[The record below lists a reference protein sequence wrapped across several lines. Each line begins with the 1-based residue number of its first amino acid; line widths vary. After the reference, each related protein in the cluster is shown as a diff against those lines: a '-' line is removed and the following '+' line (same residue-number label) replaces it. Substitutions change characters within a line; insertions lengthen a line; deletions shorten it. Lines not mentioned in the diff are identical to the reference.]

1 MNKNTKGILLA
12 AGKGT
17 RLMPATLPLSK
28 PLLPVYDKPMIYYPL
43 ETLVRLG
50 IKDILFIIQEDDVS
64 LFKKIF
70 GTGSS
75 KKKAQQNAASKL
87 LKILKI

>member
-12 AGKGT
+12 AGTGT

-28 PLLPVYDKPMIYYPL
+28 SLLPVYDKPMIYYPL

-50 IKDILFIIQEDDVS
+50 IKDILFIIQEKDVA

-70 GTGSS
+70 LMCLFYLQAYPNSMLRRTF
-75 KKKAQQNAASKL
+75 
-87 LKILKI
+87 